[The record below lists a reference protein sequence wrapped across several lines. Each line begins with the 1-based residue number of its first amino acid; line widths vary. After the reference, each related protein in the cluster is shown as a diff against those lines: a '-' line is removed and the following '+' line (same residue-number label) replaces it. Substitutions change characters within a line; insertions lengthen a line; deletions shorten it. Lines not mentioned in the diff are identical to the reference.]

1 MIDYKD
7 LLQQFD
13 TKAPHFFTSQ
23 RSELAKAHT
32 AWFQLLQGKSWQE
45 IALDFSGVSQVT
57 TWQGAIDH
65 VQALGTVPFAYSV
78 LGVDGSQVYADR
90 HSGLPWSLI
99 TIAHICF
106 SYTPQSGNAT
116 FASTP
121 ILIPE
126 YQEPS
131 ILDAR
136 RSLLELQKGV
146 GQMLVKQNDLPSRL
160 LLFDGP
166 LSPSLNSEGDATAS
180 QQPFAE
186 LSVQYKAAL
195 QTCYEHKF
203 LIAGYISAPRA
214 RELVRLLEAVL
225 KHRDRKNQTDD
236 FSAISLEQLSDTDLV
251 TLFLRPGFHS
261 AWFANT
267 TCPIDLEPPL
277 RLYMTYL
284 HVGSEI
290 VRVELP
296 YYLAADPEKSSLILS
311 IIIDQ
316 VKKGYGYPVVLA
328 EAHEHAVVREA
339 DRQLFFQLAARKA
352 SELGVFP
359 CASHK
364 SLKKRFPLV

>member
-13 TKAPHFFTSQ
+13 TKAPLFFTSQ
-23 RSELAKAHT
+23 RSELTKAHT
-32 AWFQLLQGKSWQE
+32 AWLQLLQGKNWQE
-45 IALDFSGVSQVT
+45 LALDFSGLSQVT
-57 TWQGAIDH
+57 TWQGTIDH
-65 VQALGTVPFAYSV
+65 VQALGMAPIAYSV

-131 ILDAR
+131 MVDAR
-136 RSLLELQKGV
+136 RSLLELQKGIE
-146 GQMLVKQNDLPSRL
+146 QILVKPNDLPPKL

-166 LSPSLNSEGDATAS
+166 LSPSLSSEGAIAS
-180 QQPFAE
+180 QELFAE
-186 LSVQYKAAL
+186 LGVQYKVAL
-195 QTCYEHKF
+195 QTCYEHNI
-203 LIAGYISAPRA
+203 LIAGYTSAPRA

-225 KHRDRKNQTDD
+225 KHRKNQTDD
-236 FSAISLEQLSDTDLV
+236 GSAISLEQLSDTDLV
-251 TLFLRPGFHS
+251 TLFLQPGFHS
-261 AWFANT
+261 TWFAST
-267 TCPIDLEPPL
+267 TCPIDLEQPL

-316 VKKGYGYPVVLA
+316 VQKGYGYPVVLA
-328 EAHEHAVVREA
+328 EAHEYAVVREA